1 VSAARVLHLAAA
13 SGMPLRNE
21 KRYISRRIEEAEEQ
35 ADDTGELAFYRK
47 YTEQFLRRYMWTSMQ
62 MGRSPSV
69 LGNLVF
75 RGKASHT
82 GLRNFEDAIIF
93 VHDVESCLKKL
104 DREGRELIARI
115 ALQEYTQG
123 EVAVMLGTSV
133 RTIMRRYA
141 ETLDRLT
148 QILLEVK
155 LLKIPRY

>member
-1 VSAARVLHLAAA
+1 MSAALILPGIAADGFRA
-13 SGMPLRNE
+13 GRAGG
-21 KRYISRRIEEAEEQ
+21 RREREPQ
-35 ADDTGELAFYRK
+35 AQATGLEFYRK
-47 YTEQFLRRYMWTSMQ
+47 YTERFLRRYMWTSMQ

-93 VHDVESCLKKL
+93 VHDMESCLKKL
-104 DREGRELIARI
+104 DREGRDLIARI

-123 EVAVMLGTSV
+123 EVALMLGTSV

-148 QILLEVK
+148 EILLEVD
-155 LLKIPRY
+155 LLEIPRY

>member
-1 VSAARVLHLAAA
+1 MSAARVLHLVAA
-13 SGMPLRNE
+13 SDTSRRNE
-21 KRYISRRIEEAEEQ
+21 KKYISRCIEEAE
-35 ADDTGELAFYRK
+35 DTSELAFYRK

-104 DREGRELIARI
+104 NREGRDLIARI

-123 EVAVMLGTSV
+123 EVALMLGTSV

-141 ETLDRLT
+141 DTLDRLT
-148 QILLEVK
+148 EILLEVE